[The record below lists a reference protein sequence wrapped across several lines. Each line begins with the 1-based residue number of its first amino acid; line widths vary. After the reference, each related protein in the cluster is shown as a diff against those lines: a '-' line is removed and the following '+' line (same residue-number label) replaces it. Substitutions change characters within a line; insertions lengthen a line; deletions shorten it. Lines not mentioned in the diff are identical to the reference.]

1 VGRHVL
7 FVDDD
12 VHIGRLIQDLLQQNG
27 YQVTVAK
34 TGKACLEIVR
44 VQPPDLVILDIMMPG
59 MDGFEVCRELRRETT
74 MQQIPVLMLTAMED
88 PKLNAR
94 AFAAGAELCMTKPFR
109 AEKLLSAVHLAL
121 QNAARK
127 RSPVEKNAPR
137 EA

>member
-1 VGRHVL
+1 MGRHVL

-34 TGKACLEIVR
+34 TGKACLELVR
-44 VQPPDLVILDIMMPG
+44 VKPPDIVVLDIMMPG
-59 MDGFEVCRELRRETT
+59 IDGFEVCRELRREKNLPRL
-74 MQQIPVLMLTAMED
+74 PVLMLTAMED

-109 AEKLLSAVHLAL
+109 PDKLLNAVDLAI

-127 RSPVEKNAPR
+127 RSPAEAHPPR
-137 EA
+137 GT